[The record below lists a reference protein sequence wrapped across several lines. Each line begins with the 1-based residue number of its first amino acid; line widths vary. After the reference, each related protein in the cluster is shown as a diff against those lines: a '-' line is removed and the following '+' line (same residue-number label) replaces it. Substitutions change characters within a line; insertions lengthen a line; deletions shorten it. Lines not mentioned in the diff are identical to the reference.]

1 MYACHIHFQCFCSYS
16 FFFSFFFIT
25 VTCSIQGFNFISINA
40 TNICMGCKFLELS
53 SFKGC
58 RITFKKLQKQ
68 HDPYVYEILKEQ
80 QNEYILNQCL
90 QSPPHNGYYHYSVS
104 VIDSKGENV
113 SNCTIKSFV
122 NVTNSKCNVNQ
133 IYMIHNAL

>member
-1 MYACHIHFQCFCSYS
+1 
-16 FFFSFFFIT
+16 
-25 VTCSIQGFNFISINA
+25 
-40 TNICMGCKFLELS
+40 MGCKLLES
-53 SFKGC
+53 SSVKGC
-58 RITFKKLQKQ
+58 RITLENLQKQ
-68 HDPYVYEILKEQ
+68 HDPYFYEILEEQ

-122 NVTNSKCNVNQ
+122 NVTNSKYSVNQ
-133 IYMIHNAL
+133 FYMIHNTL